1 MSKAENDSD
10 AMMIREKVVEA
21 MNRTLKDSD
30 GELQEAI
37 NQTQH
42 LTQTEEFDQTNS
54 MLEEKPAGGKK
65 KGGSPTRNLAPDVTQ
80 ALSPEDLAAQEE
92 ARKQKGKRK
101 TSSTRLSH
109 DSTRQILNP
118 NQTQTQTQTA
128 SEGFQSHLQT
138 VILFVQ
144 NKLNRKVEDTSSSL
158 ALKPEEKEESL
169 PDIDLEEIHEDPK
182 APHLQERFEILRK
195 FAKGGQ
201 GIVSRAK
208 DKLLRRIVAIKSLRP
223 ELLNREAIR
232 KNFLQEALITA
243 QLDHPTVVP
252 IHAIMQDDQK
262 GLHLSM
268 KLLQGETL
276 HEYLDR
282 VEESAKR
289 GAASQWSFNAR
300 VKNDLSTFL
309 KICEGIRYAHNR
321 HIIHCDLKPD
331 NIMLG
336 KYGEVYIMD
345 WGLARLIHKDQD
357 APPPGGKIK
366 LDGTPRFIPPEAYAG
381 VPRDERADIFALGLI
396 LFEMITLRPGYDGGS
411 IKEVVRQVR
420 SGDRNPVVHRF
431 GFRIR
436 KDLVAIIEKACA
448 YDPSD
453 RYQTVQEF
461 TEDLQHFL
469 NDEETEALPDNYP
482 RWFSRYLRHNI
493 KMVVILALAGWVS
506 ALLVSLRSIQKQERT
521 NQDNIQ
527 QTRTTVEALQQENLR
542 QQYQE
547 LCGSITDTNCYN
559 SQRITY
565 QLQSYA
571 NHLQFLAL
579 QAATCLQN
587 PPQDG
592 INSGIP
598 VYAVPDFPQKE
609 AVYSS
614 VLERNIGLDFCT
626 YFVPE
631 EQDDEKA
638 RKEVD
643 QLKPLT
649 PLLQH
654 LVLASNYPSLVI
666 PPEIAPQDLRKQ
678 CADMGMPIIQAYIA
692 TENSHVQLCYPG
704 HNTYRNSYDNH
715 DRLWYQLA
723 RKNAAA
729 RNYEPMLGLPYL
741 DDTTG
746 FVSLNC
752 TVPIVGKNGEFLGA
766 CSLKMKVEA
775 FEHLIRHTPE
785 VKDYEL
791 EYWIIAKDGR
801 RIFHKSLNQ
810 LSLKDRFFGIG
821 EEVPERHVPPTIQ
834 TIYNNLFE
842 SGKANYFGSQ
852 EYMENGY
859 RVTYHYANMERLGL
873 YLILKTSKERL
884 LMRLALPTLAQ
895 TSQEPNSS
903 PAFLTPSEEWP

>member
-1 MSKAENDSD
+1 MSKAEKDSD
-10 AMMIREKVVEA
+10 AVLIREKVVEA

-30 GELQEAI
+30 GELQDAI

-42 LTQTEEFDQTNS
+42 LTQTEEFSHTS
-54 MLEEKPAGGKK
+54 PVLEEEGGRQGKN
-65 KGGSPTRNLAPDVTQ
+65 SRTARNVPQDFTQ
-80 ALSPEDLAAQEE
+80 AISPEDLALREEE
-92 ARKQKGKRK
+92 ARKRRERRK
-101 TSSTRLSH
+101 ASSTHLAN

-118 NQTQTQTQTA
+118 SQTQTQA
-128 SEGFQSHLQT
+128 ALEGLHSHLKT

-144 NKLNRKVEDTSSSL
+144 NKLNRKEEDPSSSL
-158 ALKPEEKEESL
+158 TLKPEDKEDSL
-169 PDIDLEEIHEDPK
+169 PDIDLEEIQEDPSS
-182 APHLQERFEILRK
+182 PQLDERYELLRK

-201 GIVSRAK
+201 GIVSKAR

-223 ELLNREAIR
+223 ELLSREAIR

-252 IHAIMQDDQK
+252 IYAIMQDTK
-262 GLHLSM
+262 EGLHLSM

-282 VEESAKR
+282 VEENAKR

-309 KICEGIRYAHNR
+309 KICEGISYAHNR

-345 WGLARLIHKDQD
+345 WGLARLVHKGQD
-357 APPPGGKIK
+357 TPPPGGKIK

-396 LFEMITLRPGYDGGS
+396 LFEMVTLRPGYDGGS

-420 SGDRNPVVHRF
+420 AGDRNPVAHRF

-436 KDLVAIIEKACA
+436 RDLVAIIEKACA

-469 NDEETEALPDNYP
+469 NDEETDALPDNYP

-493 KMVVILALAGWVS
+493 KMVMILALAGWVS
-506 ALLVSLRSIQKQERT
+506 ALLVSLRSLQKQEKR
-521 NQDNIQ
+521 NQDSLLQSQN
-527 QTRTTVEALQQENLR
+527 TVETLQQENLR
-542 QQYQE
+542 QQYLE
-547 LCGSITDTNCYN
+547 LCGSITDANCNN
-559 SQRITY
+559 SQRIAF

-587 PPQDG
+587 PPQ
-592 INSGIP
+592 SGTGGGLP
-598 VYAVPDFPQKE
+598 VHAVPDFPQKE
-609 AVYSS
+609 SVYSS

-631 EQDDEKA
+631 EQSAEKA
-638 RKEVD
+638 RQEVA

-666 PPEIAPQDLRKQ
+666 PPEITPQELRKQ
-678 CADMGMPIIQAYIA
+678 CTDMGMPIIQAYIA
-692 TENSHVQLCYPG
+692 TEESHVQLCYPG
-704 HNTYRNSYDNH
+704 HNTYRQSYDNH

-723 RKNAAA
+723 RKNVSM
-729 RNYEPMLGLPYL
+729 RNYEPVLGLPYL

-746 FVSLNC
+746 FVVLNC
-752 TVPIVGKNGEFLGA
+752 TVPIVGKGGEFLGA

-775 FEHLIRHTPE
+775 FEQLIRQTSE
-785 VKDYEL
+785 VQDYEL
-791 EYWIIAKDGR
+791 EYWLIAKDGR
-801 RIFHKSLNQ
+801 RIFHKPLNQ
-810 LSLKDRFFGIG
+810 LFSRDRYLAAT
-821 EEVPERHVPPTIQ
+821 EEVPETHVPPTIQ
-834 TIYNNLFE
+834 TIYNNLFQT
-842 SGKANYFGSQ
+842 GKANYFGSQ
-852 EYMENGY
+852 EYLENGY
-859 RVTYHYANMERLGL
+859 RVTYHYATLERLGL

-884 LMRLALPTLAQ
+884 LQRLAYPTLALRPP
-895 TSQEPNSS
+895 EKNPP
-903 PAFLTPSEEWP
+903 PAFVTYPEAWQ